1 MITIPQNK
9 VEYDCM
15 GAFLQALAYVKRSS
29 DLSMVGW
36 VTEDKLRM
44 VVGLNGFIGG
54 VCQIH
59 VAMEP
64 GYEFTPKAMLE
75 YVFHK
80 VFVELGVKQLLG
92 IVNSHN
98 RKAMVYD
105 KHLGFSEI
113 MRLPGMHDDGG
124 DLVLLGMK
132 PEECRYLDM
141 KKEMAA

>member
-1 MITIPQNK
+1 M
-9 VEYDCM
+9 C
-15 GAFLQALAYVKRSS
+15 AFLSAHALVQPTR
-29 DLSMVGW
+29 DLRVIGW
-36 VTEDKLRM
+36 VTENKLRM
-44 VVGLNGFIGG
+44 VVGLNAFIGG

-75 YVFHK
+75 YVFFE
-80 VFVELGVKQLLG
+80 VFNVLKVKQLLG

-113 MRLPGMHDDGG
+113 TRLPGMHDDGG

-132 PEECRYLDM
+132 AEDCRYLD
-141 KKEMAA
+141 KEMAA